1 MHLLCSP
8 ANIFWQN
15 QNNEVQHH
23 VFLMLLLYISLIFGE
38 SVDSED
44 VSVDSF
50 CLHHIRQLLYYPSAG
65 LLLSGSPERAR
76 KRRLSAYSCT
86 IFMVISAKETPLIS
100 TCSPS
105 PCEAA
110 TTSCSGTNQPHA
122 AILITTRCAAVT
134 KTTIR
139 AAELDPPSVKAPFLT
154 LLFCKIDRLDFAQ
167 IAACFPKWLL
177 IPASHLAPMAPPSWC
192 AHTKVVAPVSRLFVR
207 ATGTQTCPNVKPLLL
222 LAL

>member
-38 SVDSED
+38 SVDNED

-110 TTSCSGTNQPHA
+110 TTSCSGTNQSQWH
-122 AILITTRCAAVT
+122 TTATRVARVPDCAPRCDT
-134 KTTIR
+134 NYH
-139 AAELDPPSVKAPFLT
+139 T
-154 LLFCKIDRLDFAQ
+154 LCRGDKN
-167 IAACFPKWLL
+167 
-177 IPASHLAPMAPPSWC
+177 H
-192 AHTKVVAPVSRLFVR
+192 H
-207 ATGTQTCPNVKPLLL
+207 
-222 LAL
+222 